1 MPQPDPLSATA
12 GLVLSLAFSYIPG
25 LSGAYAK
32 LSETTKMLIMAVLL
46 ACVALGSVLWTC
58 RSASVIGG
66 CVSES
71 WGGYFQ
77 AFISALVAN
86 QAAHRLSP
94 QTAEVK
100 AAKAEAQAAEPAP

>member
-12 GLVLSLAFSYIPG
+12 GLALSLCFSYIPG
-25 LSGAYAK
+25 LSGAYAR
-32 LSETTKMLIMAVLL
+32 LSATAKSLIMASLL
-46 ACVALGSVLWTC
+46 ACVALGSVLWAC
-58 RSASVIGG
+58 RAASVMGS

-86 QAAHRLSP
+86 AGTHHISP
-94 QTAEVK
+94 ETPEVK
-100 AAKAEAQAAEPAP
+100 AAKAESKEESL